1 MYYMR
6 SEQMIMNDAFNA
18 ALLKIHDIGN
28 IRKEQETTTRR
39 NIDKYN
45 KRMAKRNRLKN

>member
-1 MYYMR
+1 MFYPR
-6 SEQMIMNDAFNA
+6 SQQMIMNDAFNA
-18 ALLKIHDIGN
+18 ALLKINDIGN
-28 IRKEQETTTRR
+28 IRKEKETTKRR